1 MSTHKYIDKIC
12 CVIVVLSLI
21 LTVLFMNAK
30 SFGVGEASRVKGYE
44 ARLFDTSTVHTIDIV
59 MDDWDSFIDT
69 CTNEEYALCSVV
81 IDNEAYKN
89 VAIRAKGNTS
99 LTQVDSYG
107 NDRYSFKIEFDH
119 YDSTKSYYGLDK
131 LSLNNIIQDN
141 TYMKDFLTYQMM
153 QKLGADAPL
162 CNYVNITVNGEDW
175 GLYLAVESI
184 EEAFLER
191 NYGSDYGEL
200 YKPDSMSMGGGRGNG
215 DKFDM
220 ADWTDEMNEE
230 TISEIKDTL
239 EKMDDTQLTAI
250 LEKLGYS
257 SLDNFISAL
266 ENADSI
272 EEVLNGVDIRELLTG
287 KGDQTNNSMAGGMT
301 PPNMSENGGS
311 PNKSQNNQ
319 MQQNVQNGMQPP
331 SGEAPADG
339 EMQQNGQSGM
349 QPPNGEATTGGEMT
363 QMPNSEHPTDITFQ
377 GGAGGGMGSDDVK
390 LIYSD
395 DEYDSYTNIFDNA
408 KTDITNADKD
418 RLIESLKQLNS
429 NENIDE
435 VVNIDEVI
443 RYFVVHNFV
452 CNFDSYTGSMIHN
465 YYLYEKDGQLS
476 MIPWDYNLAF
486 GGFQD
491 VSNATSLVNYPIDS
505 PVSGGTVDSR
515 PMLAWIFSNEEYTE
529 LYHKYFAE
537 FIETYFD
544 SGYFSEM
551 IDSVEEMIAPFVESD
566 ATKFCTYEEFQTGVD
581 TLKEFCLLRAESV
594 SGQLTGTIAST
605 SDVQTQNSSSL
616 IDASTLNI
624 SDMGSM
630 GNGKGGGM
638 DKPNI
643 QNDAL
648 DNASQNTSDEQSD
661 VDDNGTQ
668 QEQNDT
674 ATNSPPN
681 GQQGNGVPPDM
692 PQNEQQNSDTFVSL
706 PNKTQSDTVQPIVP
720 DGEQPSN
727 LSRNNGVKSAPNT
740 ERNKIGLANTQ
751 IISVESWIMIS
762 VSCLVLIVAILIAVR
777 YKKRS

>member
-12 CVIVVLSLI
+12 CVAVVLSLI
-21 LTVLFMNAK
+21 FTVLFMNAE
-30 SFGVGEASRVKGYE
+30 SFGVAEASKVKGYE
-44 ARLFDTSTVHTIDIV
+44 TRLFDTSTVHMIDIV

-141 TYMKDFLTYQMM
+141 TYMKDFLAYQMM
-153 QKLGADAPL
+153 QKFGADAPL
-162 CNYVNITVNGEDW
+162 CSYVNITVNGEDW

-220 ADWTDEMNEE
+220 ANWTAELNAE
-230 TISEIKDTL
+230 TISEMKSTL
-239 EKMDDTQLTAI
+239 EKMDDTQRTEI
-250 LEKLGYS
+250 LETLGYS
-257 SLDNFISAL
+257 SLDDLISAL
-266 ENADSI
+266 ENAESI
-272 EEVLNGVDIRELLTG
+272 EDVLNGADIRELLTG
-287 KGDQTNNSMAGGMT
+287 KDDQRNDLRAGGMT
-301 PPNMSENGGS
+301 PPNMSENGGF
-311 PNKSQNNQ
+311 PNGSQNS
-319 MQQNVQNGMQPP
+319 MQPP
-331 SGEAPADG
+331 SGEGPNDG
-339 EMQQNGQSGM
+339 EMPQM
-349 QPPNGEATTGGEMT
+349 PNGER
-363 QMPNSEHPTDITFQ
+363 PTDSNFQ
-377 GGAGGGMGSDDVK
+377 GEEMSDQDGAGGGMGSDDVK

-465 YYLYEKDGQLS
+465 YYLYEEDGQLS

-486 GGFQD
+486 GGFQG
-491 VSNATSLVNYPIDS
+491 VSDATSLVNYPIDS

-515 PMLAWIFSNEEYTE
+515 PMLAWIFSNEEYME
-529 LYHKYFAE
+529 LYHEYFAE
-537 FIETYFD
+537 FISTYFD

-551 IDSVEEMIAPFVESD
+551 IDSVEEMIAPFVETD

-594 SGQLTGTIAST
+594 SGQLDGTIAST
-605 SDVQTQNSSSL
+605 SDGQTQNSSSL
-616 IDASTLNI
+616 IDASALSI

-630 GNGKGGGM
+630 ENDKGGGM

-643 QNDAL
+643 QND
-648 DNASQNTSDEQSD
+648 SDER
-661 VDDNGTQ
+661 
-668 QEQNDT
+668 
-674 ATNSPPN
+674 
-681 GQQGNGVPPDM
+681 
-692 PQNEQQNSDTFVSL
+692 SDT
-706 PNKTQSDTVQPIVP
+706 TQPMAP
-720 DGEQPSN
+720 DGGQSFDT
-727 LSRNNGVKSAPNT
+727 SRNNEVKSAPNAKRSET
-740 ERNKIGLANTQ
+740 DLVNVQMLGL
-751 IISVESWIMIS
+751 ESGVMIS
-762 VSCLVLIVAILIAVR
+762 VSCLALIAAILIAVC
-777 YKKRS
+777 YKKHS

>member
-21 LTVLFMNAK
+21 LTVLFMNAQ
-30 SFGVGEASRVKGYE
+30 SFGVAEASKVKGYE
-44 ARLFDTSTVHTIDIV
+44 TRLFDASAVHAIDIV

-81 IDNEAYKN
+81 IDNETYKN

-153 QKLGADAPL
+153 QKFGVDAPL
-162 CNYVNITVNGEDW
+162 CSYVNITVNGEDW

-220 ADWTDEMNEE
+220 AKVEEMP
-230 TISEIKDTL
+230 
-239 EKMDDTQLTAI
+239 
-250 LEKLGYS
+250 
-257 SLDNFISAL
+257 
-266 ENADSI
+266 
-272 EEVLNGVDIRELLTG
+272 
-287 KGDQTNNSMAGGMT
+287 QT
-301 PPNMSENGGS
+301 
-311 PNKSQNNQ
+311 
-319 MQQNVQNGMQPP
+319 
-331 SGEAPADG
+331 
-339 EMQQNGQSGM
+339 
-349 QPPNGEATTGGEMT
+349 PNGERTTDSDFQGKE
-363 QMPNSEHPTDITFQ
+363 MPNR
-377 GGAGGGMGSDDVK
+377 GAAGGGMGSDDVK
-390 LIYSD
+390 LIYSG
-395 DEYDSYTNIFDNA
+395 DEYDNYTNIFDNA
-408 KTDITNADKD
+408 KTDITNVDKD
-418 RLIESLKQLNS
+418 RLIASLKQLNS
-429 NENIDE
+429 NENIDK
-435 VVNIDEVI
+435 VVNLDEVI

-486 GGFQD
+486 GGFED
-491 VSNATSLVNYPIDS
+491 VKDATSLVNYPIDS

-515 PMLAWIFSNEEYTE
+515 PMLAWIFNNEEYTE
-529 LYHKYFAE
+529 LYHKYFDE
-537 FIETYFD
+537 FIQTYFD
-544 SGYFSEM
+544 SGYYSET
-551 IDSVEEMIAPFVESD
+551 IDSTREMIAPFVESD
-566 ATKFCTYEEFQTGVD
+566 ATKFCAYEEFQTGVD
-581 TLKEFCLLRAESV
+581 ILKEFCLLRAESV
-594 SGQLTGTIAST
+594 SGQLDGTIASG
-605 SDVQTQNSSSL
+605 SDGQTQNSSSL
-616 IDASTLNI
+616 VDASTLNI

-648 DNASQNTSDEQSD
+648 DNA
-661 VDDNGTQ
+661 
-668 QEQNDT
+668 DT
-674 ATNSPPN
+674 AANSPPN
-681 GQQGNGVPPDM
+681 GQQDSGPPPDM
-692 PQNEQQNSDTFVSL
+692 PQT
-706 PNKTQSDTVQPIVP
+706 
-720 DGEQPSN
+720 
-727 LSRNNGVKSAPNT
+727 SRNNKVNVAPNT
-740 ERNKIGLANTQ
+740 ERSETGLANTQ
-751 IISVESWIMIS
+751 VISVETWVIIG
-762 VSCLVLIVAILIAVR
+762 VSCFVLIAAILLAVR

>member
-12 CVIVVLSLI
+12 CVVVVLSLI
-21 LTVLFMNAK
+21 VTVLFMNAK
-30 SFGVGEASRVKGYE
+30 SLGVSEASKAKGYE
-44 ARLFDTSTVHTIDIV
+44 TRLFDTSTVHTIDIV

-153 QKLGADAPL
+153 QKFGVDAPL
-162 CNYVNITVNGEDW
+162 CSYVNITVNGEDW

-200 YKPDSMSMGGGRGNG
+200 YKPDSTSMGGGRGNG

-220 ADWTDEMNEE
+220 ADWTAELNAE
-230 TISEIKDTL
+230 TIAQMKDIL
-239 EKMDDTQLTAI
+239 EKMDDAQLTEI
-250 LEKLGYS
+250 LETLGYS
-257 SLDNFISAL
+257 ELDDFLSAL
-266 ENADSI
+266 ENAESI
-272 EEVLNGVDIRELLTG
+272 EEILNEADIRELLTG
-287 KGDQTNNSMAGGMT
+287 KDNRANNSMAGGTT
-301 PPNMSENGGS
+301 PPNISENGDF
-311 PNKSQNNQ
+311 PNENQ
-319 MQQNVQNGMQPP
+319 TN
-331 SGEAPADG
+331 
-339 EMQQNGQSGM
+339 M
-349 QPPNGEATTGGEMT
+349 QPPNGERPAERGGQGEG
-363 QMPNSEHPTDITFQ
+363 MPNQ

-395 DEYDSYTNIFDNA
+395 DEYDSYANIFDNA
-408 KTDITNADKD
+408 KTDITDADKD
-418 RLIESLKQLNS
+418 RLIASLKQLNN
-429 NENIDE
+429 NENIDA
-435 VVNIDEVI
+435 VVDVDEVI

-505 PVSGGTVDSR
+505 PVSSGTIDSR
-515 PMLAWIFSNEEYTE
+515 PMLAWIFNNEEYMQ
-529 LYHKYFAE
+529 LYHQYFAE

-594 SGQLTGTIAST
+594 SGQLDGTIAST
-605 SDVQTQNSSSL
+605 SDGQTQNSSSL
-616 IDASTLNI
+616 IDASALDI

-630 GNGKGGGM
+630 GNGKGDEM
-638 DKPNI
+638 DRPNT
-643 QNDAL
+643 QNDTWDSL
-648 DNASQNTSDEQSD
+648 SQNAPDEQSKIE
-661 VDDNGTQ
+661 DNGTQ
-668 QEQNDT
+668 QEQKDT
-674 ATNSPPN
+674 AANLPQN
-681 GQQGNGVPPDM
+681 GQQGNGSPPDM
-692 PQNEQQNSDTFVSL
+692 PQNEQNGDPSASL
-706 PNKTQSDTVQPIVP
+706 PNRTQRDTEQPIVSN
-720 DGEQPSN
+720 GESPGSSQ
-727 LSRNNGVKSAPNT
+727 NNERKSAPNAEHSET
-740 ERNKIGLANTQ
+740 GLDNTQ
-751 IISVESWIMIS
+751 MISVESWIMIG
-762 VSCLVLIVAILIAVR
+762 VSCLVLIMAILIALY
-777 YKKRS
+777 YKKYS

>member
-21 LTVLFMNAK
+21 LTVLFMNAQ
-30 SFGVGEASRVKGYE
+30 SFGVAEASKVKGYE
-44 ARLFDTSTVHTIDIV
+44 TRLFDASAVHAIDIV

-81 IDNEAYKN
+81 IDNETYKN

-153 QKLGADAPL
+153 QKFGVDAPL
-162 CNYVNITVNGEDW
+162 CSYVNITVNGEDW

-220 ADWTDEMNEE
+220 AKVEEMP
-230 TISEIKDTL
+230 
-239 EKMDDTQLTAI
+239 
-250 LEKLGYS
+250 
-257 SLDNFISAL
+257 
-266 ENADSI
+266 
-272 EEVLNGVDIRELLTG
+272 
-287 KGDQTNNSMAGGMT
+287 QT
-301 PPNMSENGGS
+301 
-311 PNKSQNNQ
+311 
-319 MQQNVQNGMQPP
+319 
-331 SGEAPADG
+331 
-339 EMQQNGQSGM
+339 
-349 QPPNGEATTGGEMT
+349 PNGERPTDSDFQGKE
-363 QMPNSEHPTDITFQ
+363 MPNR
-377 GGAGGGMGSDDVK
+377 GAAGGGMGSDDVK
-390 LIYSD
+390 LIYSGA
-395 DEYDSYTNIFDNA
+395 EYDNYTNIFDNA
-408 KTDITNADKD
+408 KTDITNVDKD
-418 RLIESLKQLNS
+418 RLIASLKQLNS
-429 NENIDE
+429 NENIDK
-435 VVNIDEVI
+435 VVNLDEVI

-486 GGFQD
+486 GGFED
-491 VSNATSLVNYPIDS
+491 VKDATSLVNYPIDS

-515 PMLAWIFSNEEYTE
+515 PMLAWIFNNEEYTE
-529 LYHKYFAE
+529 LYHKYFDE
-537 FIETYFD
+537 FIQTYFD
-544 SGYFSEM
+544 SGYYSET
-551 IDSVEEMIAPFVESD
+551 IDSTREMIAPFVESD
-566 ATKFCTYEEFQTGVD
+566 ATKFCVYEEFQTGVD
-581 TLKEFCLLRAESV
+581 ILKEFCLLRAESV
-594 SGQLTGTIAST
+594 SGQLDGTIASG
-605 SDVQTQNSSSL
+605 SDGQTQNSSSL
-616 IDASTLNI
+616 VDASTLDI

-648 DNASQNTSDEQSD
+648 DNA
-661 VDDNGTQ
+661 
-668 QEQNDT
+668 DT
-674 ATNSPPN
+674 AANSPPN
-681 GQQGNGVPPDM
+681 GQQDSGPPPDM
-692 PQNEQQNSDTFVSL
+692 PQT
-706 PNKTQSDTVQPIVP
+706 
-720 DGEQPSN
+720 
-727 LSRNNGVKSAPNT
+727 SRNNKVNVAPNT
-740 ERNKIGLANTQ
+740 ERSETGLANTQ
-751 IISVESWIMIS
+751 VISVETWVIIG
-762 VSCLVLIVAILIAVR
+762 VSCFVLIAAILLAVR

>member
-12 CVIVVLSLI
+12 CVAVVLSLI
-21 LTVLFMNAK
+21 FTVLFMNAK
-30 SFGVGEASRVKGYE
+30 SFGVAESSKVKGYE
-44 ARLFDTSTVHTIDIV
+44 ARLFDTSTVHTIAIV

-69 CTNEEYALCSVV
+69 CTNEEYALCSVT

-153 QKLGADAPL
+153 QKLGVDAPL
-162 CNYVNITVNGEDW
+162 CSYVNITVNGEDW

-215 DKFDM
+215 NKFDM
-220 ADWTDEMNEE
+220 ADWAAELNEE
-230 TISEIKDTL
+230 TISEIKDIL
-239 EKMDDTQLTAI
+239 EKLDDTQLKEV

-257 SLDNFISAL
+257 SLDDLLSAL
-266 ENADSI
+266 ENADRI
-272 EEVLNGVDIRELLTG
+272 EEVLNGVDIRELLKE
-287 KGDQTNNSMAGGMT
+287 KGSQFNDSMAGEMT
-301 PPNMSENGGS
+301 PPGMPENGGF
-311 PNKSQNNQ
+311 PNESQNNQ
-319 MQQNVQNGMQPP
+319 MP
-331 SGEAPADG
+331 
-339 EMQQNGQSGM
+339 QNGQNGM
-349 QPPNGEATTGGEMT
+349 QPPNGEAPTGGKMP
-363 QMPNSEHPTDITFQ
+363 QMSNGERPTDGAFQGEETSQQ

-395 DEYDSYTNIFDNA
+395 DAYDSYTNIFDNA
-408 KTDITNADKD
+408 KTDITDADKD
-418 RLIESLKQLNS
+418 RLIASLKQLNS
-429 NENIDE
+429 NENIDG

-465 YYLYEKDGQLS
+465 YYLYEEDGQLS

-486 GGFQD
+486 GGFQG
-491 VSNATSLVNYPIDS
+491 VSDATSLVNYPIDS
-505 PVSGGTVDSR
+505 PVSGGTVESR

-537 FIETYFD
+537 FMGAYFD

-551 IDSVEEMIAPFVESD
+551 IESVREMIAPFVESD

-594 SGQLTGTIAST
+594 SGQLDGTIAST
-605 SDVQTQNSSSL
+605 SDGQTQNSSSL
-616 IDASTLNI
+616 IDASALNI

-630 GNGKGGGM
+630 GNDKGGGM
-638 DKPNI
+638 DKPNM
-643 QNDAL
+643 QNDAG
-648 DNASQNTSDEQSD
+648 DEASQNTSEEQSD
-661 VDDNGTQ
+661 VNDNGTQ
-668 QEQNDT
+668 QEQSNT
-674 ATNSPPN
+674 AAGAPPN
-681 GQQGNGVPPDM
+681 GQQGNGIPPDM
-692 PQNEQQNSDTFVSL
+692 SQNEQQSGDTSVSM

-720 DGEQPSN
+720 DGEQSSDT
-727 LSRNNGVKSAPNT
+727 SRNNEVPSAPNT
-740 ERNKIGLANTQ
+740 ERSETGLTNTQ
-751 IISVESWIMIS
+751 MIS
-762 VSCLVLIVAILIAVR
+762 MELWVIIGVSSLVLIVAILIAVC

>member
-21 LTVLFMNAK
+21 LTVLFMNAQ
-30 SFGVGEASRVKGYE
+30 SFGVAEASKVKGYE
-44 ARLFDTSTVHTIDIV
+44 TRLFDESAVHAIDIV

-81 IDNEAYKN
+81 IDNETYKN

-153 QKLGADAPL
+153 QKFGVDAPL
-162 CNYVNITVNGEDW
+162 CSYVNITVNGEDW

-220 ADWTDEMNEE
+220 AKVEEMP
-230 TISEIKDTL
+230 
-239 EKMDDTQLTAI
+239 
-250 LEKLGYS
+250 
-257 SLDNFISAL
+257 
-266 ENADSI
+266 
-272 EEVLNGVDIRELLTG
+272 
-287 KGDQTNNSMAGGMT
+287 QT
-301 PPNMSENGGS
+301 
-311 PNKSQNNQ
+311 
-319 MQQNVQNGMQPP
+319 
-331 SGEAPADG
+331 
-339 EMQQNGQSGM
+339 
-349 QPPNGEATTGGEMT
+349 PNGERPTDSDFQGKE
-363 QMPNSEHPTDITFQ
+363 MPNR
-377 GGAGGGMGSDDVK
+377 GAAGGGMGSDDVK
-390 LIYSD
+390 LIYSGA
-395 DEYDSYTNIFDNA
+395 EYDNYTNIFDNA
-408 KTDITNADKD
+408 KTDITNVDKD
-418 RLIESLKQLNS
+418 RLIASLKQLNS
-429 NENIDE
+429 NENIDK
-435 VVNIDEVI
+435 VVNMDEVI

-486 GGFQD
+486 GGFED
-491 VSNATSLVNYPIDS
+491 VKDATSLVNYPIDS

-515 PMLAWIFSNEEYTE
+515 PMLAWIFNNEEYTE
-529 LYHKYFAE
+529 LYHKYFDE
-537 FIETYFD
+537 FIQTYFD
-544 SGYFSEM
+544 SGYYSET
-551 IDSVEEMIAPFVESD
+551 IDSTREMIAPFVESD
-566 ATKFCTYEEFQTGVD
+566 ATKFCAYEEFQTGVD
-581 TLKEFCLLRAESV
+581 ILKEFCLLRAESV
-594 SGQLTGTIAST
+594 SGQLDGTIASGF
-605 SDVQTQNSSSL
+605 DGQTQNSSSL
-616 IDASTLNI
+616 VDATTLNI

-648 DNASQNTSDEQSD
+648 DNA
-661 VDDNGTQ
+661 
-668 QEQNDT
+668 DT
-674 ATNSPPN
+674 AANSPPN
-681 GQQGNGVPPDM
+681 GQQDSGPPPDM
-692 PQNEQQNSDTFVSL
+692 PQT
-706 PNKTQSDTVQPIVP
+706 
-720 DGEQPSN
+720 
-727 LSRNNGVKSAPNT
+727 SRNNKVNVAANT
-740 ERNKIGLANTQ
+740 ERSETGLANTQ
-751 IISVESWIMIS
+751 VISVETWVIIG
-762 VSCLVLIVAILIAVR
+762 VSCFVLIAAILLAVR